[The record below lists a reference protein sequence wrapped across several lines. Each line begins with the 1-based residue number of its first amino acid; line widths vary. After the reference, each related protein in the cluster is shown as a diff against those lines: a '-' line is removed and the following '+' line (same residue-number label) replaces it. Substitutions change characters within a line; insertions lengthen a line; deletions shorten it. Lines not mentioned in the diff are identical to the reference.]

1 MARVNGNS
9 PGVAKGR
16 YSQTF
21 CCWCGGG
28 YGLALLVIDRMIF
41 VGESVGAPTIQFEDE
56 DLVNGQ
62 FKNAHDH
69 CWLITASPSAVG
81 FYS

>member
-1 MARVNGNS
+1 MIRILSFSSILASMANVGLVRGM
-9 PGVAKGR
+9 R
-16 YSQTF
+16 EYS
-21 CCWCGGG
+21 CS
-28 YGLALLVIDRMIF
+28 LLVIDRMIF

-81 FYS
+81 FCS